1 MTNKK
6 AIMLLCTLIPLMSYG
21 ISEKDSVSELR
32 EALPMHALKVYP
44 LALFSNYF
52 NTNIITRRMNAI
64 SYERKLYKNSTLSLS
79 VSGSIGRSSIGSTN
93 QIFFEFGGELEYRY
107 YIKDAL
113 KGWYVGAM
121 FLYSINSWK
130 ITEPNISI
138 YNTPIDE
145 GSRIYVNTISM
156 GSKFGY
162 QFLWKKKK
170 GFFTLDLGSGLGYTH
185 IFYENNSER
194 ILTVNRLGLFFDVGL
209 GYSFYKIKKVK

>member
-1 MTNKK
+1 MTYKK
-6 AIMLLCTLIPLMSYG
+6 RVLLLCILIPLMSYG
-21 ISEKDSVSELR
+21 RSGKDSVSELR

-44 LALFSNYF
+44 LALFSNSLF
-52 NTNIITRRMNAI
+52 NTDIITKRMNLI
-64 SYERKLYKNSTLSLS
+64 SYERKLYKNNTFS
-79 VSGSIGRSSIGSTN
+79 VSAGIGSLAFGSYLN
-93 QIFFEFGGELEYRY
+93 SIELGGELEYRY

-113 KGWYVGAM
+113 KGWYAGGV
-121 FLYSINSWK
+121 FLYSIDLWNIK
-130 ITEPNISI
+130 GTETRISS
-138 YNTPIDE
+138 TPIAA
-145 GSRIYVNTISM
+145 GSKVYVNTISV
-156 GSKFGY
+156 GPKFGY